1 MGMERVKINETPR
14 PRPRHHQLEQSLT
27 RRLTYET
34 RGWKLVVKE
43 LSDFCRGVI
52 RNTFTL
58 EFLTIA
64 VPILILWELLPRLN
78 LVPQSLV
85 PTPSVVALTFWDLL
99 ANHNFLGHTG
109 ISLLRYNGQRNSD
122 KK

>member
-1 MGMERVKINETPR
+1 MERVKIKETPR
-14 PRPRHHQLEQSLT
+14 SQPRHHQLEQSLT
-27 RRLTYET
+27 TKLTYET
-34 RGWKLVVKE
+34 RGWNLVVKE

-78 LVPQSLV
+78 LVPQTLV
-85 PTPSVVALTFWDLL
+85 PTPSVVVLTFWDLL
-99 ANHNFLGHTG
+99 ANHDFLGHVG
-109 ISLLRYNGQRNSD
+109 ISLLRFF
-122 KK
+122 